1 MITSIKSAIIIK
13 NIFKE
18 FLHKKAELKILK
30 INKSLQN
37 KVGISLEN
45 YQIMSGKY
53 IIYEENGKGKEYKRF

>member
-45 YQIMSGKY
+45 YYNYYNLFQIY
-53 IIYEENGKGKEYKRF
+53 YYKIKM